1 MLLEHLFCFTKG
13 DEWVINGQKMWI
25 TNGGVADFMFVLAR
39 TDPDPKAPSGKVR
52 KVQLVLKLLYISIS
66 SSLKLVRPSLDS
78 LLRLTPRDSLLAAKR
93 STWDR
98 GHQIPEESHL
108 KMWL

>member
-1 MLLEHLFCFTKG
+1 MFLEHLFCFTKG

-52 KVQLVLKLLYISIS
+52 KVQLLLKLSG
-66 SSLKLVRPSLDS
+66 VFQ
-78 LLRLTPRDSLLAAKR
+78 A
-93 STWDR
+93 
-98 GHQIPEESHL
+98 HL
-108 KMWL
+108 NLSGLHWIHC